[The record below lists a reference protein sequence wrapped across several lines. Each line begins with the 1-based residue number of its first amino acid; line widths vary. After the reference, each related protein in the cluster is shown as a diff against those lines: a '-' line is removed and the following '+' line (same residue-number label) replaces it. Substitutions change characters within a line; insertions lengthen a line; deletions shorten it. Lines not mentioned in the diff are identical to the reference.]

1 MALEGTL
8 RDFHIA
14 DIFQLIGLQKK
25 TGLLTVRSEDDTVAI
40 TFSDGMVVWAK
51 AEKAALD
58 DKLGGRLVKM
68 GRITEA
74 QLEEALKEQRE
85 TLQRLGYILVNHGY
99 VTRQELQ
106 RAVDVGVLE
115 TLFRIFRWRDGIYQF
130 VPQTVADTSEG
141 QISPVTAEDLLLD
154 GVRRIDEWPFIER
167 HIPALTVLVDQVPD
181 RVRRLARDRMT
192 DAERMVLE
200 LVNQPRSVQEVVDA
214 SGLGEFEACKILSG
228 FVATGALAVVPRGA
242 VSAALA
248 SEAVAGSAVAREAPQ
263 SVLVHGTVAAV
274 AGLLLAV
281 TVFVF
286 QRDPLGLVPL
296 SEARQAEANL
306 VREALA
312 RTGLVSLQ
320 AAVERHRL
328 ETGVLPAGPAD
339 LVARGLVTAADLRDP
354 WGRPYVYRVSGGT
367 YRLGSLG
374 PGGQE
379 QTAGEGVPPAG
390 R

>member
-25 TGLLTVRSEDDTVAI
+25 TGVLTVRGEEDTVAI

-51 AEKAALD
+51 AEKGGLD
-58 DKLGGRLVKM
+58 DKLGSRLVKM

-74 QLEEALKEQRE
+74 QLDEALKEQRE

-115 TLFRIFRWRDGIYQF
+115 TLFRIFRWRDGTYQF
-130 VPQTVADTSEG
+130 VPQAAADTSEG
-141 QISPVTAEDLLLD
+141 QISPVTAEDLLLE

-167 HIPALTVLVDQVPD
+167 HLPSLAVVVDQVPE

-192 DAERMVLE
+192 DPERLILE
-200 LVNQPRSVQEVVDA
+200 RVDRPRTVQEIVDA
-214 SGLGEFEACKILSG
+214 SGLGEFETCKVLAS
-228 FVATGALAVVPRGA
+228 FVATGALAVVPRETLGP
-242 VSAALA
+242 
-248 SEAVAGSAVAREAPQ
+248 AP
-263 SVLVHGTVAAV
+263 AAV
-274 AGLLLAV
+274 APGAQAAARPAPWAAIVHGGVAVGAALLLGV
-281 TVFVF
+281 TILVF
-286 QRDPLGLVPL
+286 QRDPLGLIPL
-296 SEARQAEANL
+296 SEARQAEADL
-306 VREALA
+306 VRKALAGAALA
-312 RTGLVSLQ
+312 RLQAAIERHVLETGSLPASLQ
-320 AAVERHRL
+320 AL
-328 ETGVLPAGPAD
+328 AD
-339 LVARGLVTAADLRDP
+339 RGLVARADLGDP
-354 WGRPYVYRVSGGT
+354 WGRPYLFRVSPPG

-374 PGGQE
+374 PDGQE
-379 QTAGEGVPPAG
+379 RTADDLLPDAG